1 MIQTTFF
8 QWPIY
13 LLVGA
18 IAGLLAGLLGIGG
31 GLILVPAL
39 LALLPLAGVAP
50 SELMPM
56 ALGSSLAAIVLT
68 AAASTRA
75 HAARDAVDWVLF
87 RRLAPTV
94 AFGALLAG
102 TIASQLGSRSL
113 TFLFAGFALLL
124 ALRTAL
130 SKVVTGTRQQ
140 PPALAW
146 AGFGG
151 GIGMLSGLVGIGGGS
166 LTVPLLLHYGQ
177 PITRAVAT
185 SAAVGLPIAVFG
197 TAGYIIAGW
206 SFLLPAGSTGF
217 VYWPA
222 VVAITVA
229 SWLTAPIGARLAHRW
244 PPARLRNVFA
254 AFLAIIGLRLMAKA
268 WFGV

>member
-1 MIQTTFF
+1 M
-8 QWPIY
+8 QWPVY
-13 LLVGA
+13 VLVGA

-39 LALLPLAGVAP
+39 LALLPLVGVGPA
-50 SELMPM
+50 ELMPM
-56 ALGSSLAAIVLT
+56 AIGSSLAAIVLT

-75 HAARDAVDWVLF
+75 HAARGAVDWQLF

-94 AFGALLAG
+94 AIGALAAG
-102 TIASQLGSRSL
+102 AVASQLGSRAL
-113 TFLFAGFALLL
+113 TVLFAGFALLL

-130 SKVVTGTRQQ
+130 TTVATGTRAQ

-146 AGFGG
+146 AGFGS
-151 GIGMLSGLVGIGGGS
+151 GIGLLSGLVGIGGGS

-185 SAAVGLPIAVFG
+185 SAAVGLPIALCG
-197 TAGYIIAGW
+197 SAGYIVAGW
-206 SFLLPAGSTGF
+206 SHSLPAGSTGF

-222 VVAITVA
+222 VVAITAA
-229 SWLTAPIGARLAHRW
+229 SWLTAPVGARLAHRW
-244 PPARLRNVFA
+244 PAARLRKLFA
-254 AFLAIIGLRLMAKA
+254 AFLAVIGVRLMVKA
-268 WFGV
+268 LFGV

>member
-1 MIQTTFF
+1 VILSSFL
-8 QWPIY
+8 QWPVY
-13 LLVGA
+13 VLVGA

-39 LALLPLAGVAP
+39 LALLPLAGVATAD
-50 SELMPM
+50 LMPM
-56 ALGSSLAAIVLT
+56 AIGSSLAAIVLT
-68 AAASTRA
+68 AVASTRA
-75 HAARDAVDWVLF
+75 HAARGAVDWSQF

-94 AFGALLAG
+94 ALGALLAG
-102 TIASQLGSRSL
+102 TIASQLGSKAL
-113 TFLFAGFALLL
+113 TILFAGFALAL

-130 SKVVTGTRQQ
+130 TSVVTATRAQ
-140 PPALAW
+140 PPAIAW

-151 GIGMLSGLVGIGGGS
+151 GIGLLSGLVGIGGGS

-185 SAAVGLPIAVFG
+185 SAAVGLPIALFG
-197 TAGYIIAGW
+197 TAGYIVAGW
-206 SFLLPAGSTGF
+206 SQSLPAGSTGF

-222 VVAITVA
+222 VVAITAA

-244 PPARLRNVFA
+244 PPARLRKVFA
-254 AFLAIIGLRLMAKA
+254 AFLAVIGLRLMVKA
-268 WFGV
+268 LFGV